1 MNAVTAIP
9 VTIADAAPRAGA
21 GEPIIAFEN
30 VHFTYPGADR
40 PALEAVTLSVARGER
55 LGVLGPNGGGKSTLL
70 KLLLGLLRPSSG
82 RVLIEGQPAPRARRL
97 GLIGYVPQRPET
109 ELGMPL
115 SVRQVVELGAAW
127 RLPAWKG
134 VPQDLRRRVDRLLD
148 LVGVRDLAQRP
159 VGTLS
164 GGQMQR
170 TLIARALA
178 CGPSILAL
186 DEPTVGIDA
195 AGQVVFGELLRDLHR
210 ELGLTI
216 LIVSHDLRAIAAG
229 CDRVAC
235 LSRRLHFH
243 DSPAGLTP
251 DVLAE
256 LFSHDL
262 AGMLGEVGPVHIH
275 AHPAG
280 TCGSCTEHTTP
291 PPPPPPSHL
300 PHPPHAQSGGGT

>member
-1 MNAVTAIP
+1 MNPVAPHPASTA
-9 VTIADAAPRAGA
+9 AAPPRSGND
-21 GEPIIAFEN
+21 GPIIEFDN
-30 VHFTYPGADR
+30 VHFTYPGAER

-70 KLLLGLLRPSSG
+70 KLLLGLLRPTSG
-82 RVLIEGQPAPRARRL
+82 RVLIEGQPAARARRL
-97 GLIGYVPQRPET
+97 GRIGYVPQRPET

-115 SVRQVVELGAAW
+115 SVRQVVELGASW
-127 RLPAWKG
+127 RLPAWRAM
-134 VPQDLRRRVDRLLD
+134 PEDLHRRVARLLD
-148 LVGVRDLAQRP
+148 LVGLRDVADRP
-159 VGTLS
+159 IGALS

-170 TLIARALA
+170 ALIARALA
-178 CGPSILAL
+178 GGPSILAL

-195 AGQVVFGELLRDLHR
+195 AGQAVFGGLLRDLHR
-210 ELGLTI
+210 ELDLTI

-262 AGMLGEVGPVHIH
+262 AGLLGEVGPVHIH

-280 TCGSCTEHTTP
+280 ACVSCTDSTTEPSAPHGP
-291 PPPPPPSHL
+291 PAL
-300 PHPPHAQSGGGT
+300 PGRGA